1 MKRIKL
7 ASASHRD
14 REIILIQFEKNAA
27 TLAVLR
33 MNFETLAWSKTF
45 ESWYITRSTDFL
57 NRFFK
62 CFKGTY
68 FIDYSAVKKVQ
79 RWSGQHATQYAKKG
93 QLVQTN
99 LKPTL
104 APLNEIQSKAIERKK
119 RSSCTYF

>member
-7 ASASHRD
+7 TSASHRG
-14 REIILIQFEKNAA
+14 REIILIQFEKKDA

-45 ESWYITRSTDFL
+45 ESWYITRSADFL

-68 FIDYSAVKKVQ
+68 FIDYSAV
-79 RWSGQHATQYAKKG
+79 
-93 QLVQTN
+93 
-99 LKPTL
+99 
-104 APLNEIQSKAIERKK
+104 
-119 RSSCTYF
+119 